1 MKHLLQKKVTPIL
14 IYLPGFPVLL
24 EFGPF
29 WQFST
34 LPGL

>member
-1 MKHLLQKKVTPIL
+1 MCVIEFTSYETSPPKKVTPIL

-29 WQFST
+29 
-34 LPGL
+34 